1 MPLPSETL
9 LRVQASPVPTQIV
22 LGDCG
27 SMAIAPVDWTGSLS
41 NTGLNVV
48 PPLVDFQTPPL
59 AAPTYTVSRP
69 FSLTA
74 AIAATRPLIAA
85 EPMFRA
91 PRPEMVS
98 ESNLASWARAGSVK
112 SGAPATNIITARQ
125 RIDLFIAAVSSAIL

>member
-9 LRVQASPVPTQIV
+9 LRVQASPVPAQIV

-27 SMAIAPVDWTGSLS
+27 SMAIAPMDWTGSLS

-91 PRPEMVS
+91 PRPEMAS
-98 ESNLASWARAGSVK
+98 ESNLASCAGAGSVK

-125 RIDLFIAAVSSAIL
+125 RMDLFIAAVSSAIL

>member
-1 MPLPSETL
+1 METL
-9 LRVQASPVPTQIV
+9 LRVQASPLPTQIV

-27 SMAIAPVDWTGSLS
+27 STVIAPMDSTGSLS

-74 AIAATRPLIAA
+74 AMAAMRPLIAA

-91 PRPEMVS
+91 PRPEMAS
-98 ESNLASWARAGSVK
+98 ESNLASCANAGSAK
-112 SGAPATNIITARQ
+112 SSTPATNIVTAARQ
-125 RIDLFIAAVSSAIL
+125 CMDLFMAAVSLAIL

>member
-1 MPLPSETL
+1 MPSPTETL

-27 SMAIAPVDWTGSLS
+27 STVIAAMDSTGSLS

-59 AAPTYTVSRP
+59 AGPTYTVSRP

-74 AIAATRPLIAA
+74 AIAVTRPLLACDLMLLSLTPPA
-85 EPMFRA
+85 LSA
-91 PRPEMVS
+91 W
-98 ESNLASWARAGSVK
+98 NLDSC
-112 SGAPATNIITARQ
+112 
-125 RIDLFIAAVSSAIL
+125 

>member
-1 MPLPSETL
+1 MPSPTETL

-27 SMAIAPVDWTGSLS
+27 STVIAPMDSTGSLS

-74 AIAATRPLIAA
+74 AIR
-85 EPMFRA
+85 
-91 PRPEMVS
+91 S
-98 ESNLASWARAGSVK
+98 EERRVGKESRSRWARDHLKKRETMSDRSVMRLY
-112 SGAPATNIITARQ
+112 GATTSQQPPAQ
-125 RIDLFIAAVSSAIL
+125 